1 MEEEHADVLADHTI
15 QGGGRA
21 GHTAQAG
28 QLQDRARQDAE
39 ERSVEYWYYAWSGI
53 VIKKIII
60 ISKW

>member
-1 MEEEHADVLADHTI
+1 MEEEHADVLADHAV

-39 ERSVEYWYYAWSGI
+39 ERSVEY
-53 VIKKIII
+53 
-60 ISKW
+60 